1 MRMLWSRLRCRSRR
15 IVRILGCWT
24 PAPYCRGLP
33 ALRHDSA
40 LPSAEK
46 RITADSSLQK
56 ARVPELGS
64 EGAAVTLKRDA
75 GVPLHPLRANTYPFF
90 LPMARRGS
98 INIA

>member
-1 MRMLWSRLRCRSRR
+1 MRMLWSRLRYWSYR
-15 IVRILGCWT
+15 IVRIVACRIV
-24 PAPYCRGLP
+24 APYCRGLP

-40 LPSAEK
+40 LPSAEQ

-64 EGAAVTLKRDA
+64 AGTAVTLNRDA
-75 GVPLHPLRANTYPFF
+75 AVPLHPLRANTYPFF
-90 LPMARRGS
+90 LPMAKRGS